1 MRLLLVED
9 DVDLRDAVARNLGRS
24 GFTVDT
30 AADLTEA
37 LASVHAQP
45 YDAIVL
51 DLGLPDGDGL
61 ALIRRLRAKRDATPI
76 LVLTARDRVED
87 RVAGLESGADDYLVK
102 PFAHEELVA
111 RLRALLRRPRADLGD
126 EVRAGRLVLRPAS
139 GEILL
144 DGKPLTLPRR
154 ERMALE
160 RLLRAKGRVVTRQ
173 ALLEALWGFEDEV
186 DPNTLESYVSR
197 LRRRL
202 RELDAGV
209 EIRTVRGLGYMLREV
224 DRP

>member
-9 DVDLRDAVARNLGRS
+9 DADLREAVARNLARS

-30 AADLTEA
+30 AATLAEA
-37 LASVHAQP
+37 VASVEVQS

-51 DLGLPDGDGL
+51 DLSLPDGDGL
-61 ALIRRLRAKRDATPI
+61 ELIRRLRAKRDPTPI

-87 RVAGLESGADDYLVK
+87 RVRGLESGADDYLVK
-102 PFAHEELVA
+102 PFAHDELVA
-111 RLRALLRRPRADLGD
+111 RLRALLRRPRADLG
-126 EVRAGRLVLRPAS
+126 EEIRAGRLVLRPAS
-139 GEILL
+139 GEILV
-144 DGKPLTLPRR
+144 DGEPLTLPRR

-160 RLLRAKGRVVTRQ
+160 LLLRRRGRVVSRQ
-173 ALLEALWGFEDEV
+173 ALVEALWGFEDEV
-186 DPNTLESYVSR
+186 EPNTLESHVSR

-209 EIRTVRGLGYMLREV
+209 EIRTVRGLGYMLREE
-224 DRP
+224 RT